1 MIFEHSCKRL
11 LFVVI
16 IFKNCCECFLWYF
29 NRTKLPHS
37 LLAFLL
43 FLKQLLFPGNISA
56 IALRYHIFSESSY
69 CFPCNNLLSYRC
81 LDWHLK
87 LMHGNNFLQFFTDEF
102 SSGISF

>member
-1 MIFEHSCKRL
+1 MLDHSGERM
-11 LFVVI
+11 LFI
-16 IFKNCCECFLWYF
+16 IIILQHGSKCLLWYF

-43 FLKQLLFPGNISA
+43 FLKQLLFPRNISA